1 MIETNDTLN
10 FFVPINKMKSISKSK
25 ASNIL
30 VSGWASTGERDFQ
43 GETVE
48 PLGIDATYLFNNGF
62 INYEHDQDIVIGAP
76 TKKSYVDPDKGLY
89 VEAVLWRDVPEVQE
103 LMNLYDHI
111 RDSGIDRSLGF
122 SIEGNVEDRDI
133 DDPSIIKKVMVTGV
147 ALTKNPANSGALLD
161 TVVKSNNIR
170 QIEKIK
176 QENAYKTKM
185 ARVNAKK
192 SFEAGYGISPDTQV
206 DGASLR
212 PESLANH
219 LTYLAHSVELLNTK
233 GGLDNFALATAKE
246 IDKRNPEDKEIKALF
261 LQVMTGISKP
271 EALSQLE
278 KLHED
283 EVSNAKTESGIDSSD
298 SSSDDSDDE
307 DD

>member
-1 MIETNDTLN
+1 
-10 FFVPINKMKSISKSK
+10 MKYISRAKT
-25 ASNIL
+25 SNIL

-48 PLGIDATYLFNNGF
+48 PLGIDATYLFSNGF
-62 INYEHDQDIVIGAP
+62 IDYEHDTNNVIGVP

-89 VEAVLWRDVPEVQE
+89 VEAVLWRDAPEVQE
-103 LMNLYDHI
+103 LMKLYDHI

-122 SIEGNVEDRDI
+122 SIEGNVKKRDE
-133 DDPSIIKKVMVTGV
+133 DDPSIIKKIMVTGV
-147 ALTKNPANSGALLD
+147 ALTKNPANGGALLD
-161 TVVKSNNIR
+161 TVIKSNNIR

-176 QENAYKTKM
+176 QENAYKTEM
-185 ARVNAKK
+185 ARANAIK

-212 PESLANH
+212 PEALANH
-219 LTYLAHSVELLNTK
+219 ITYLAHSLELLNSK
-233 GGLDNFALATAKE
+233 GGLDNFALDTAKE
-246 IDKRNPEDKEIKALF
+246 IDKCNPEDKEIKALF
-261 LQVMTGISKP
+261 LQVMTGISKS

-283 EVSNAKTESGIDSSD
+283 EVSNAKVESEIDSSD
-298 SSSDDSDDE
+298 SSSNDSDDE